1 MNDRILSTRRA
12 LVTVGIGV
20 LVGVA
25 LTLTGT
31 PSLGPLAAW
40 CTAGLIALVQ
50 VWHKCWRQDAD
61 GTDREEDRREDDVGG
76 HRVHQLRSLVPSPR
90 SRPSR
95 SRASSTPRRAP
106 CCVPVWGPMR

>member
-20 LVGVA
+20 LVGVG

-31 PSLGPLAAW
+31 PSFGPLAAW
-40 CTAGLIALVQ
+40 CTAGLIALVE

-61 GTDREEDRREDDVGG
+61 GTERLAREEFRDTG
-76 HRVHQLRSLVPSPR
+76 Q
-90 SRPSR
+90 
-95 SRASSTPRRAP
+95 
-106 CCVPVWGPMR
+106 